1 MMTMMRMP
9 GGRASGRRAA
19 SWADCRRR
27 VDTRRSTFSTA
38 SFDFSLRFIFDL
50 FEFMFRF
57 GYYSVHLEKPTRF
70 VFCFTKN
77 HIKSIYIGKN
87 FVTVCK
93 PSPFKMIFYSGECY
107 IFNTSIF
114 NCVLALKIFNKKGL
128 RSYESS
134 LIINLLTGFVL

>member
-1 MMTMMRMP
+1 
-9 GGRASGRRAA
+9 
-19 SWADCRRR
+19 
-27 VDTRRSTFSTA
+27 
-38 SFDFSLRFIFDL
+38 
-50 FEFMFRF
+50 MFRF

-77 HIKSIYIGKN
+77 HRKSIYIGKN
-87 FVTVCK
+87 FLTVCK
-93 PSPFKMIFYSGECY
+93 PSPFKMIFYSGEFY

-114 NCVLALKIFNKKGL
+114 NCVLALKIFNKKSL